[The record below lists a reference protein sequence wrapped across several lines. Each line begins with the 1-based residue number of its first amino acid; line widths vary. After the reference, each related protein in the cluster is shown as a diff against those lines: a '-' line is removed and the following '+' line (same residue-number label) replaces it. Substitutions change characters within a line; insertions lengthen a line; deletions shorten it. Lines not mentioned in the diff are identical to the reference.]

1 MHPLIETNRE
11 AIARLCRRFGVQ
23 RLDVF
28 GSAATT
34 DFDPDRSDF
43 DFAVEFD
50 AAAEPT
56 AFDCY
61 FGLREGLE
69 SLLHRPVDLVT
80 VNSIRNPFF
89 RRSIESRREAV
100 FG

>member
-28 GSAATT
+28 GSAA
-34 DFDPDRSDF
+34 
-43 DFAVEFD
+43 
-50 AAAEPT
+50 